1 MSYRYILF
9 KGFFPSGYVC
19 GFFSMVSASWETVK
33 HRRIKDGNRR
43 QGKGHRFGLADLR
56 EVWVSLVLLSFWRK
70 SRFKRSAKPC
80 CVRLQ
85 LQPRFL
91 LTKKLL
97 PWVFPI
103 PKTTALGSSYLK
115 QRPRVLPIQKTSAL
129 GLITR
134 VRKQRSRV
142 LSTGNNG
149 FWFYFRGSR
158 KQRLWE
164 LY

>member
-1 MSYRYILF
+1 MSKAYIWRRGKGVTHAMAASCLSPSLEYDILYDVWWRLMSYRYILV

-19 GFFSMVSASWETVK
+19 WFFSMVSASWETVK

-56 EVWVSLVLLSFWRK
+56 EVWVSLVLLSFWTWRK

-103 PKTTALGSSYLK
+103 QKTTALGSSYLK
-115 QRPRVLPIQKTSAL
+115 LLPWVLHT
-129 GLITR
+129 
-134 VRKQRSRV
+134 
-142 LSTGNNG
+142 
-149 FWFYFRGSR
+149 
-158 KQRLWE
+158 
-164 LY
+164 